1 MENKERAQWYVI
13 HTYSGHEAGVETNLH
28 NMVENNSLQ
37 DYILDVKVP
46 VEDEIVEKNGKR
58 KVVQRKKFPSYVFIK
73 MIMDDDAEVDPNHL
87 WFMVTNTRGV
97 TGFVGPAGR
106 PLPLRDDEVKRMG
119 LEVIDFEDLDIKVGD
134 MVRVVSGA
142 LENFD
147 GVIESISAER
157 QKVKVIISMF
167 GRDTPVELDF
177 SQVEKL

>member
-1 MENKERAQWYVI
+1 MENKETPQWYVI
-13 HTYSGHEAGVETNLH
+13 HTYSGYEAMVENNLH

-37 DYILDVKVP
+37 DWIFEVKVP
-46 VEDEIVEKNGKR
+46 VEDDVVEKNGKS

-73 MIMDDDAEVDPNHL
+73 MIYSNHI

-106 PLPLRDDEVKRMG
+106 PLPLRDDEVKRLG
-119 LEVIDFEDLDIKVGD
+119 LEVIDFEDLDIKPGD
-134 MVRVVSGA
+134 NVRVISGA

-147 GVIESISAER
+147 GVIDSISAER

>member
-1 MENKERAQWYVI
+1 MEIKESPQWYVI
-13 HTYSGHEAGVETNLH
+13 HTYSGYESMVENNLH
-28 NMVENNSLQ
+28 NMVENNGLQ
-37 DYILDVKVP
+37 DWIFEVKVP
-46 VEDEIVEKNGKR
+46 VEDDIVEKNGKR

-73 MIMDDDAEVDPNHL
+73 MIYSNHI

-106 PLPLRDDEVKRMG
+106 PLPLRDDEVKRLG
-119 LEVIDFEDLDIKVGD
+119 LEVIEFEDLDIKPGD
-134 MVRVVSGA
+134 NVRVISGA

-167 GRDTPVELDF
+167 GRDTPVVLDF

>member
-1 MENKERAQWYVI
+1 MENKETPQWYVI
-13 HTYSGHEAGVETNLH
+13 HTYSGYEAMVENNLH

-37 DYILDVKVP
+37 DWIFEVKVP
-46 VEDEIVEKNGKR
+46 VEDDVVEKNGKR

-73 MIMDDDAEVDPNHL
+73 MIYSNHI

-106 PLPLRDDEVKRMG
+106 PLPLRDDEVKRLG
-119 LEVIDFEDLDIKVGD
+119 LEVIDFEDLDIKPGD
-134 MVRVVSGA
+134 NVRVISGA

-147 GVIESISAER
+147 GVIDSISAER

>member
-1 MENKERAQWYVI
+1 MENKEQAQWYVI
-13 HTYSGHEAGVETNLH
+13 HTYSGYEAMVETNLH
-28 NMVENNSLQ
+28 NMVENNNLQ
-37 DYILDVKVP
+37 DYIFEIKVP
-46 VEDEIVEKNGKR
+46 VEDEVVEKNGKR

-73 MIMDDDAEVDPNHL
+73 MIYTNHI

-119 LEVIDFEDLDIKVGD
+119 LEVIEFEDLDIKAGDSVG
-134 MVRVVSGA
+134 VISGA

-157 QKVKVIISMF
+157 QKVKVVISMF

>member
-1 MENKERAQWYVI
+1 MENKESPQWYVI
-13 HTYSGHEAGVETNLH
+13 HTYSGYESMVENNLH
-28 NMVENNSLQ
+28 NMVENNGLQ
-37 DYILDVKVP
+37 DWIFEVKVP
-46 VEDEIVEKNGKR
+46 VEDDIVEKNGKR

-73 MIMDDDAEVDPNHL
+73 MIYSNHI

-106 PLPLRDDEVKRMG
+106 PLPLRDDEVKRLG
-119 LEVIDFEDLDIKVGD
+119 LEVIEFEDLDIKPGD
-134 MVRVVSGA
+134 NVRVISGA

>member
-1 MENKERAQWYVI
+1 MENKEQAQWYVI
-13 HTYSGHEAGVETNLH
+13 HTYSGYEAMVESNLH

-37 DYILDVKVP
+37 DYIFEVKIPMEDDV
-46 VEDEIVEKNGKR
+46 VEKNGKR

-73 MIMDDDAEVDPNHL
+73 MIYTNHI

-119 LEVIDFEDLDIKVGD
+119 LEAIDFEDLDIKVGD
-134 MVRVVSGA
+134 HVRVISGA

-157 QKVKVIISMF
+157 QKVKVVISMF
-167 GRDTPVELDF
+167 GRDTPVELEF

>member
-1 MENKERAQWYVI
+1 MENKEQAQWYVI
-13 HTYSGHEAGVETNLH
+13 HTYSGYEAMVESNLH

-37 DYILDVKVP
+37 DYIFEVKIPMEDDV
-46 VEDEIVEKNGKR
+46 VEKNGKR

-73 MIMDDDAEVDPNHL
+73 MIYTNHI

-106 PLPLRDDEVKRMG
+106 PLPLRDYEVKRMG
-119 LEVIDFEDLDIKVGD
+119 LEAIDFEDLDIKVGD
-134 MVRVVSGA
+134 HVRVISGA

-157 QKVKVIISMF
+157 QKVKVVISMF

>member
-1 MENKERAQWYVI
+1 MENKESPQWYVI
-13 HTYSGHEAGVETNLH
+13 HTYSGYETMVENNLH

-37 DYILDVKVP
+37 DWIFEVKVP
-46 VEDEIVEKNGKR
+46 VEDDVVEKNGKR

-73 MIMDDDAEVDPNHL
+73 MIYSNHI

-106 PLPLRDDEVKRMG
+106 PLPLRDDEVKRLG
-119 LEVIDFEDLDIKVGD
+119 LEVIDFEDLDIKPGD
-134 MVRVVSGA
+134 NVRVISGA

-147 GVIESISAER
+147 GVIDSISAER

-177 SQVEKL
+177 AQVEKL

>member
-1 MENKERAQWYVI
+1 MEIKESPQWYVI
-13 HTYSGHEAGVETNLH
+13 HTYSGYESMVENNLH
-28 NMVENNSLQ
+28 NMVENNGLQ
-37 DYILDVKVP
+37 DWIFEVKVP
-46 VEDEIVEKNGKR
+46 VEDDIVEKNGKR

-73 MIMDDDAEVDPNHL
+73 MIYSNHI

-106 PLPLRDDEVKRMG
+106 PLPLRDDEVKRLG
-119 LEVIDFEDLDIKVGD
+119 LEVIDFEDLDIKPGD
-134 MVRVVSGA
+134 NVRVISGA

-157 QKVKVIISMF
+157 QKVKVVISMF

>member
-1 MENKERAQWYVI
+1 MENKEQAQWYVI
-13 HTYSGHEAGVETNLH
+13 HTYSGYEAMVEGNLH

-37 DYILDVKVP
+37 DYIFEVKVP
-46 VEDEIVEKNGKR
+46 VEDDVVEKNGKR
-58 KVVQRKKFPSYVFIK
+58 KIVQRKKFPSYVFIK
-73 MIMDDDAEVDPNHL
+73 MIYTSHI

-106 PLPLRDDEVKRMG
+106 PLPLRDDEVKRLG
-119 LEVIDFEDLDIKVGD
+119 LETIDFEDLDIKVGD
-134 MVRVVSGA
+134 NVRVISGA

-147 GVIESISAER
+147 GVIDSISAER

>member
-1 MENKERAQWYVI
+1 MEIKESPQWYVI
-13 HTYSGHEAGVETNLH
+13 HTYSGYENTVENNLH
-28 NMVENNSLQ
+28 NMVENNGLQ
-37 DYILDVKVP
+37 DWIFEVKVP
-46 VEDEIVEKNGKR
+46 VEDDIVEKNGKR

-73 MIMDDDAEVDPNHL
+73 MIYSNHI

-106 PLPLRDDEVKRMG
+106 PLPLRDDEVKRLG
-119 LEVIDFEDLDIKVGD
+119 LEVIEFEDLDIKPGD
-134 MVRVVSGA
+134 NVRVISGA

>member
-1 MENKERAQWYVI
+1 MEIKESPQWYVI
-13 HTYSGHEAGVETNLH
+13 HTYSGYESMVENNLH
-28 NMVENNSLQ
+28 NMVENNGLQ
-37 DYILDVKVP
+37 DWIFEVKVP
-46 VEDEIVEKNGKR
+46 VEDDIVEKNGKR

-73 MIMDDDAEVDPNHL
+73 MIYSNHI

-106 PLPLRDDEVKRMG
+106 PLPLRDDEVKRLG
-119 LEVIDFEDLDIKVGD
+119 LEVIEFEDLDIKPGD
-134 MVRVVSGA
+134 NVRVISGA

>member
-1 MENKERAQWYVI
+1 MENKEQAQWYVI
-13 HTYSGHEAGVETNLH
+13 HTYSGYEAMVETNLH
-28 NMVENNSLQ
+28 NMVENNNLQ
-37 DYILDVKVP
+37 DYIFEIKIP
-46 VEDEIVEKNGKR
+46 VEDEVVEKNGKR

-73 MIMDDDAEVDPNHL
+73 MIYTNHI

-119 LEVIDFEDLDIKVGD
+119 LEVIEFEDLDIKAGD
-134 MVRVVSGA
+134 SVRVISGA

-157 QKVKVIISMF
+157 QKVKVVISMF

>member
-1 MENKERAQWYVI
+1 MENRESPQWYVI
-13 HTYSGHEAGVETNLH
+13 HTYSGYEAMVENNLH

-37 DYILDVKVP
+37 DWIFEVKVP
-46 VEDEIVEKNGKR
+46 VEDDVVEKNGKR

-73 MIMDDDAEVDPNHL
+73 MIYSNHI

-106 PLPLRDDEVKRMG
+106 PLPLRDDEVKRLG
-119 LEVIDFEDLDIKVGD
+119 LEVIDFEDLDIKPGD
-134 MVRVVSGA
+134 NVRVISGA

-167 GRDTPVELDF
+167 GRDTPVELVF

>member
-1 MENKERAQWYVI
+1 MENKEQAQWYVI
-13 HTYSGHEAGVETNLH
+13 HTYSGYEAMVESNLH

-37 DYILDVKVP
+37 DYIFEVKIP
-46 VEDEIVEKNGKR
+46 MEDDIVEKNGKR

-73 MIMDDDAEVDPNHL
+73 MIYTNHI

-119 LEVIDFEDLDIKVGD
+119 LEAIDFEDLDIKVGD
-134 MVRVVSGA
+134 HVRVISGA

-157 QKVKVIISMF
+157 QKVKVVISMF

>member
-1 MENKERAQWYVI
+1 MENKEQAQWYVI
-13 HTYSGHEAGVETNLH
+13 HTYSGYEAMVETNLH
-28 NMVENNSLQ
+28 NMVENNNLQ
-37 DYILDVKVP
+37 DYIFEIKVP
-46 VEDEIVEKNGKR
+46 VEDEVVEKNGKR

-73 MIMDDDAEVDPNHL
+73 MIYTNHI

-119 LEVIDFEDLDIKVGD
+119 LEIIEFEDLDIKAGD
-134 MVRVVSGA
+134 SVRVISGA

-157 QKVKVIISMF
+157 QKVKVVISMF

>member
-1 MENKERAQWYVI
+1 MEIKESPQWYVI
-13 HTYSGHEAGVETNLH
+13 HTYSGYESMVENNLH

-37 DYILDVKVP
+37 DWIFEVKVP
-46 VEDEIVEKNGKR
+46 VEDDVVEKNGKR

-73 MIMDDDAEVDPNHL
+73 MIYSNHI

-106 PLPLRDDEVKRMG
+106 PLPLRDDEVKRLG
-119 LEVIDFEDLDIKVGD
+119 LEVIEFEDLDIKPGD
-134 MVRVVSGA
+134 NVRVISGA

>member
-1 MENKERAQWYVI
+1 MENKEQAQWYVI
-13 HTYSGHEAGVETNLH
+13 HTYSGYEAMVESNLH

-37 DYILDVKVP
+37 DYIFEVKIPMEDDV
-46 VEDEIVEKNGKR
+46 VEKNGKR

-73 MIMDDDAEVDPNHL
+73 MIYTNHI
-87 WFMVTNTRGV
+87 WFMVTNTRGG

-119 LEVIDFEDLDIKVGD
+119 LEAIDFEDLDIKVGD
-134 MVRVVSGA
+134 HVRVISGA
-142 LENFD
+142 LETFD
-147 GVIESISAER
+147 GVIESIRAER
-157 QKVKVIISMF
+157 QTVKVVISMF

>member
-1 MENKERAQWYVI
+1 MENKESPQWYVI
-13 HTYSGHEAGVETNLH
+13 HTYSGYETMVENNLH

-37 DYILDVKVP
+37 DWIFEVKVP
-46 VEDEIVEKNGKR
+46 VEDDVVEKNGKR

-73 MIMDDDAEVDPNHL
+73 MIYSNHI

-106 PLPLRDDEVKRMG
+106 PLPLRDDGVKRLG
-119 LEVIDFEDLDIKVGD
+119 LEVIDFEDLDIKPGD
-134 MVRVVSGA
+134 NVRVISGA

-147 GVIESISAER
+147 GVIDSISAER